1 MNDDDKLFPLPAGA
15 ELAEQAEAL
24 ARAAWLMA
32 SPGESCDPPD
42 TPGLVPELSQGNLP
56 VGSHRPPD
64 AAPFPLC
71 GEGLPPLVVEITRGT

>member
-15 ELAEQAEAL
+15 TFRDQAEAL

-32 SPGESCDPPD
+32 APDGSCDPP
-42 TPGLVPELSQGNLP
+42 GVAPELSQVILP
-56 VGSHRPPD
+56 VGSHRPPE

-71 GEGLPPLVVEITRGT
+71 GEGLPPLVGYLTRAT

>member
-1 MNDDDKLFPLPAGA
+1 MNDDDKLFPMPAGA
-15 ELAEQAEAL
+15 TPREQAGAL

-42 TPGLVPELSQGNLP
+42 TPGLAPELSQGNLP